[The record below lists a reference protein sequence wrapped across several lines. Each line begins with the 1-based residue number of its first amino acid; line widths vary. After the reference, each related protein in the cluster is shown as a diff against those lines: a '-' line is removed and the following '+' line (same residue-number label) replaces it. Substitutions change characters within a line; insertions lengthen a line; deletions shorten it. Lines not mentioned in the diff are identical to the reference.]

1 MLLIAVTSSTTVYS
15 QTKNHVN
22 MKKMNLTQLWDKT
35 FPLSNKVENKKVTF
49 PTTNGTTLVGDLY
62 VPKNASGKQ
71 PCIIVT
77 YPAGAVKE
85 MSSGLYAM
93 KLAEKGF
100 IALAF
105 DASHQGESEGTP
117 RYMELPCERVEDIHC
132 AIDYVSNLDIVDKTR
147 IGAMGICA
155 GAGYTINA
163 SLTDRRIK
171 AVAGVSGTD
180 AGAAIRDGWNEDT
193 PIEQQIAL
201 LEEASEQRT
210 KEAAGAQQL
219 LGSYVPEQPTKDMPV
234 TMKEAHDYY
243 RTPRAQHPRSENK
256 VSLTSMLHIM
266 SFEAF
271 HLMEKLLTQPLL
283 MIVGSKSDAFYLSE
297 RAINKAA
304 SHDKELFVIEGAT
317 HVDMYDRQPYVDN
330 AVEKLADFFK
340 TKL

>member
-1 MLLIAVTSSTTVYS
+1 MLMVLVSSTIVYS
-15 QTKNHVN
+15 QTKNVD
-22 MKKMNLTQLWDKT
+22 MEKMNLNQQWDKT
-35 FPLSNKVENKKVTF
+35 FSLSSNVKHQKVTF

-62 VPKNASGKQ
+62 MPNDAKGMLSAIV
-71 PCIIVT
+71 VT

-93 KLAEKGF
+93 KLATKGF
-100 IALAF
+100 AALAF

-117 RYMELPCERVEDIHC
+117 RYMELPCERIEDIHC
-132 AIDYVSNLDIVDKTR
+132 AIDYLSNLEIVDKNK

-180 AGAAIRDGWNEDT
+180 AGAAIRDGWMEDT

-210 KEAAGAQQL
+210 KKAAGAKQL
-219 LGSYVPEQPTKDMPV
+219 LGTYVPEQVTDDMPV

-243 RTPRAQHPRSENK
+243 RTSRAKHPRSENK

-266 SFEAF
+266 NFEAY

-283 MIVGSKSDAFYLSE
+283 MVVGSKSDAFYLSE
-297 RAINKAA
+297 RAISKAA
-304 SHDKELFVIEGAT
+304 SHNKELFIIDGAT
-317 HVDMYDRQPYVDN
+317 HVDMYDQQPFVDQ
-330 AVEKLADFFK
+330 AIIKLAVFFK
-340 TKL
+340 ENL